1 MIEKLGKYRIDG
13 VLGKGAMGVVYKAFD
28 PHIERTVAI
37 KTIRKE
43 LLSDALQDEL
53 IARFKNEAQA
63 AGRLNHPNIV
73 LVYDYDEN
81 SESAFIA
88 MEFVDGTPL
97 NTLMLIDKPSDM
109 ARITAWMSDLLTA
122 LEYAHSQGVIHRDI
136 KPANLL
142 ITRAGNVK
150 VSDFGIARME
160 SSTLTQT
167 GSMIG
172 TPSYMS
178 PEQFRGETVDRRSDV
193 FSAGIVLYQLL
204 TGARPFVGSTTVVM
218 QQILNE
224 MPAPPSRLNPSIGCA
239 FDRVLEQALAKKP
252 ADRYATAQAFLNAFN
267 TALNNNTVDPDA
279 TRVGGSDLTVLT
291 KEVQTVMAAAQRSG
305 GSVEFKT
312 FSTNLIT
319 DTGSATLT
327 AWKLEALPALDALL
341 SRQIGPVAKVLL
353 KKVVAKAD
361 HIDELCD
368 LLLQHIPSDLGRM
381 QFQKAVNELKNKL
394 TARGIDIGS
403 SSSNLHNP
411 NSMRS
416 VIAKSASGATLTH
429 SPFIDE
435 AFAEAATRQLMVVI
449 GPIARV
455 VAKRAMYQCESKT
468 EFLRLLAEHIAT
480 LPERNRFLINTG
492 SI

>member
-1 MIEKLGKYRIDG
+1 
-13 VLGKGAMGVVYKAFD
+13 
-28 PHIERTVAI
+28 
-37 KTIRKE
+37 
-43 LLSDALQDEL
+43 
-53 IARFKNEAQA
+53 
-63 AGRLNHPNIV
+63 
-73 LVYDYDEN
+73 
-81 SESAFIA
+81 
-88 MEFVDGTPL
+88 
-97 NTLMLIDKPSDM
+97 
-109 ARITAWMSDLLTA
+109 
-122 LEYAHSQGVIHRDI
+122 
-136 KPANLL
+136 
-142 ITRAGNVK
+142 
-150 VSDFGIARME
+150 
-160 SSTLTQT
+160 
-167 GSMIG
+167 
-172 TPSYMS
+172 
-178 PEQFRGETVDRRSDV
+178 
-193 FSAGIVLYQLL
+193 
-204 TGARPFVGSTTVVM
+204 
-218 QQILNE
+218 
-224 MPAPPSRLNPSIGCA
+224 
-239 FDRVLEQALAKKP
+239 
-252 ADRYATAQAFLNAFN
+252 
-267 TALNNNTVDPDA
+267 
-279 TRVGGSDLTVLT
+279 
-291 KEVQTVMAAAQRSG
+291 MAAAQRSG

-312 FSTNLIT
+312 LSSNLIT

-353 KKVVAKAD
+353 KKVLAKAD

-381 QFQKAVNELKNKL
+381 QFQKAVHELKNKL

-403 SSSNLHNP
+403 SSSSSSSSLHNP

-455 VAKRAMYQCESKT
+455 VAKRAMHQCESKT